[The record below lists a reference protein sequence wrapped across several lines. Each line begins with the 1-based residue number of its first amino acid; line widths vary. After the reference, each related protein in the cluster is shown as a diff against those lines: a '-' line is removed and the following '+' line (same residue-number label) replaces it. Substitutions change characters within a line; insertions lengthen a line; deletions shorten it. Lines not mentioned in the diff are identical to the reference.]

1 MRYFLCLL
9 AVAGFIVAI
18 WQRTPVIMPISTF
31 VLVVGLWP
39 HALRSVPAPQLP
51 QSRPA
56 NTRPVERTGTER
68 KSA

>member
-9 AVAGFIVAI
+9 AVAGFAVAI
-18 WQRTPVIMPISTF
+18 WQRTPVIMPVSTI

-39 HALRSVPAPQLP
+39 HALRSVPAPRLP
-51 QSRPA
+51 QGRPA
-56 NTRPVERTGTER
+56 ATRPVERAQER

>member
-9 AVAGFIVAI
+9 AVAGFAVAI
-18 WQRTPVIMPISTF
+18 WQRVPIAMPVCVAALT
-31 VLVVGLWP
+31 LGLWP
-39 HALRSVPAPQLP
+39 HTIRSVPAPRVP

-56 NTRPVERTGTER
+56 ATRPVERTER